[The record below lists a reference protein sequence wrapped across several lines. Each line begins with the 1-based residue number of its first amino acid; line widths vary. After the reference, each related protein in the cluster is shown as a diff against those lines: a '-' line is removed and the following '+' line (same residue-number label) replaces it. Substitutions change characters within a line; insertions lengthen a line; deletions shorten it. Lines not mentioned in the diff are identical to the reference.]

1 MSSAKSDNNVP
12 TLLYT
17 CSVVLSVIPMIAVGL
32 RFKAR
37 RRTQSGLF
45 WDDWTILVSLLQKSK
60 YSSGLG
66 VSTGAMGRHL
76 KRDANGKPIYDQEIV
91 IAYRPQMN
99 YGIDLTQLLALG
111 PTKASVL
118 LLYRRIFGV
127 DGRCF
132 NIISVTLIAV
142 VITWTITFFFTNA
155 FQYTPVDSMWTQIP
169 AKAHPTFEHSTSM
182 FLAESYFDVA
192 LDVTIISLP
201 IPLIWK
207 LQMTLRRK
215 MQISGIF
222 LLGAL
227 TTGAS
232 IARTVVQYGV
242 AREFDSHNIDK
253 TCKIRA
259 KVTPDKTN
267 LEQDYLAPIVYWP
280 LIEAALGIVA
290 ACLPSLR
297 PIGQIYSVRKMILV
311 SKKALSTIFT
321 ASSRRS
327 LKSNPGYVSND
338 TEANLSGRL
347 RDPSQSDKWL
357 KLILTHTVDHES
369 RIEED
374 PMTVPSGEVGAGG
387 IKYERRYEVSYG
399 SKET

>member
-17 CSVVLSVIPMIAVGL
+17 CSVIFSVIPMIAVGL
-32 RFKAR
+32 RFQAR
-37 RRTQSGLF
+37 RRTQSRLF
-45 WDDWTILVSLLQKSK
+45 WDDWTILVSLLSCVTIAI
-60 YSSGLG
+60 LIIIG
-66 VSTGAMGRHL
+66 VSAGAMGRHL
-76 KRDANGKPIYDQEIV
+76 KLDANGKPIYDQEYV
-91 IAYRPQMN
+91 IFQKMN
-99 YGIDLTQLLALG
+99 YGIDLAQLLALG

-127 DGRCF
+127 DGRRF
-132 NIISVTLIAV
+132 NIISMTLIAV
-142 VITWTITFFFTNA
+142 VIAWTITFFFTNA
-155 FQYTPVDSMWTQIP
+155 FQYTPVDSMWTP
-169 AKAHPTFEHSTSM
+169 KAHLTFKHSTRM
-182 FLAESYFDVA
+182 FLAQSYFDVA

-201 IPLIWK
+201 IPLSMSTKNLPKLFRTLTLPVWK
-207 LQMTLRRK
+207 LHMTLRRK

-253 TCKIRA
+253 TY
-259 KVTPDKTN
+259 
-267 LEQDYLAPIVYWP
+267 YLAPIVYWP

-290 ACLPSLR
+290 ACLPLLR
-297 PIGQIYSVRKMILV
+297 PIGQIYSVRNMILV

-327 LKSNPGYVSND
+327 LKSTPGYASND
-338 TEANLSGRL
+338 TETNLSDRL

-357 KLILTHTVDHES
+357 KLILAHTVDHES
-369 RIEED
+369 RIEAD
-374 PMTVPSGEVGAGG
+374 PMTIPSGEVGGSG